1 MQIDLNKISN
11 AIHKGNVKRGF
22 YDEILKIGEYLCLIH
37 GELSEALEADRED
50 KKCSL
55 GSGGLLTLIKAIDDE
70 YYKREFENEVKDTFE
85 DEIADALI
93 RLFDLC
99 GYLNIDIDKHITA
112 KLRYNSLREYKHGK
126 RY

>member
-11 AIHKGNVKRGF
+11 AIHKGNVKQGF
-22 YDEILKIGEYLCLIH
+22 YDEPKSIPELLCLIH
-37 GELSEALEADRED
+37 SELSEALESDRKD
-50 KKCSL
+50 RKCSL
-55 GSGGLLTLIKAIDDE
+55 STNSLLTLIKTNDTG
-70 YYKREFENEVKDTFE
+70 YYKNQFKLEVKDTFE

-112 KLRYNSLREYKHGK
+112 KLKYNSLREYKHGK